1 MLVLSGGGSM
11 IMINGNLEQMKDFS
25 DVLRIVSENLRKNSQ
40 KEYLKNLKD

>member
-1 MLVLSGGGSM
+1 M